1 MGHSLRSVGSDDDSG
16 FSTDLPDVFSDDAPD
31 ESSGSAFEP
40 DSDDGDA
47 EDYSDNDSILDDKED
62 RELPAAH
69 YLQEAECLDV
79 SQPQQRRYS
88 PRTRPSW
95 TRRGI
100 TGTESLPLQ
109 VLPRRQVRSQAI
121 ETICVKN

>member
-31 ESSGSAFEP
+31 ESSDSAFEP
-40 DSDDGDA
+40 DSDDGDP
-47 EDYSDNDSILDDKED
+47 EDYSDNHSILDDKED

-79 SQPQQRRYS
+79 SQLQQRRYS
-88 PRTRPSW
+88 PRTQAKLDE
-95 TRRGI
+95 TRDYWDRFCREGKYD
-100 TGTESLPLQ
+100 LK
-109 VLPRRQVRSQAI
+109 RSRLSA
-121 ETICVKN
+121 